1 MNRSFFIIFLVIV
14 FSISA
19 IAQEDLV
26 RFSDLTFVSDFEKES
41 FKQYFDGDM
50 DITRLLQCINPRQ
63 TEKGHLEND
72 QQLRSAIDK
81 LKQAKLEKKKPN
93 KKVRTIYTTIH
104 DTFLDKYE
112 IKNEFSEIFDTGKY
126 NCVSAT
132 ALFALVFEELS
143 ISYTIK
149 ELPTHVFLIAY
160 PENEQI
166 LVETTDP
173 LTGYIQFSQIFKRT
187 YLENL
192 RERKLIC
199 LFNVLKCLSN

>member
-41 FKQYFDGDM
+41 FKRYFDGDM

-93 KKVRTIYTTIH
+93 
-104 DTFLDKYE
+104 
-112 IKNEFSEIFDTGKY
+112 
-126 NCVSAT
+126 
-132 ALFALVFEELS
+132 
-143 ISYTIK
+143 
-149 ELPTHVFLIAY
+149 
-160 PENEQI
+160 
-166 LVETTDP
+166 
-173 LTGYIQFSQIFKRT
+173 
-187 YLENL
+187 
-192 RERKLIC
+192 
-199 LFNVLKCLSN
+199 